1 MPAGNTLTEAE
12 RGVVM
17 LASEGHTNRDIAAR
31 LFISKKTVESKL
43 TIAYRKLGI
52 SRRAQLHAVLDELR

>member
-1 MPAGNTLTEAE
+1 
-12 RGVVM
+12 M